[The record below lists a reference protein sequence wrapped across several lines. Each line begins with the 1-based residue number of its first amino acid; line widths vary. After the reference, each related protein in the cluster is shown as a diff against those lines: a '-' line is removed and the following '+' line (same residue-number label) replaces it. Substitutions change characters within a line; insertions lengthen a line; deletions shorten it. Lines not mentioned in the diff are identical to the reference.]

1 MAGIDDLG
9 RDCGILVKVRSDY
22 WGKIRNLM
30 CRFGEMTLTGQHLFV
45 ATPCYGGQVTVQ
57 FISSM
62 LKLQAACH
70 ARGIGFTPRF
80 LSGDALISRARNL
93 LVEQFLTHPDATHL
107 LFIDAD
113 IGFLP
118 DQVFRLLD
126 ANKDIAGAAYP
137 LKAMNS
143 DRLAQAIREGKNA
156 AAALDYVVGYQ
167 NPNAIMPENGF
178 AQADYIGTGFL
189 MIARP
194 VFMRFAARYPEA
206 AYRSLHAR
214 QQFAEPDFGRFA
226 YFDVMIDP
234 ETRVYLSEDFT
245 FCKRWRA
252 MGGEIWVDLASRLTH
267 VGPTEFHGDLS
278 ASFTI
283 VS

>member
-1 MAGIDDLG
+1 
-9 RDCGILVKVRSDY
+9 
-22 WGKIRNLM
+22 
-30 CRFGEMTLTGQHLFV
+30 
-45 ATPCYGGQVTVQ
+45 
-57 FISSM
+57 M
-62 LKLQAACH
+62 LKLQAACQD
-70 ARGIGFTPRF
+70 RDIGFTPRF

-93 LVEQFLTHPDATHL
+93 LVEQFLTHQDATHL

-118 DQVFRLLD
+118 DQVFRLLAAD
-126 ANKDIAGAAYP
+126 KDIAGAAYP
-137 LKAMNS
+137 LKAMNGE
-143 DRLAQAIREGKNA
+143 RLAQAIRQGQNTA
-156 AAALDYVVGYQ
+156 SALDYVVGYK
-167 NPNAIMPENGF
+167 NPQAIRPENGF
-178 AQADYIGTGFL
+178 AEADYLGTGFL

-194 VFMRFAARYPEA
+194 VFARFAAQFPET
-206 AYRSLHAR
+206 AYHGLHAR
-214 QQFAEPDFGRFA
+214 EQFAEPDIGRFA

-252 MGGEIWVDLASRLTH
+252 MGGTIWVDLASQLTH

>member
-1 MAGIDDLG
+1 M
-9 RDCGILVKVRSDY
+9 ILARRH
-22 WGKIRNLM
+22 I
-30 CRFGEMTLTGQHLFV
+30 FV

-62 LKLQAACH
+62 LKLQAACQE
-70 ARGIGFTPRF
+70 RDIGFTPRF

-93 LVEQFLTHPDATHL
+93 LVEQFLTHGDATHL

-126 ANKDIAGAAYP
+126 ADKDIAGAVYP
-137 LKAMNS
+137 LKAMNGE
-143 DRLAQAIREGKNA
+143 RLAQAIRQGQSQA
-156 AAALDYVVGYQ
+156 SALDYVVGYK
-167 NPNAIMPENGF
+167 NPHAIVPENGF
-178 AQADYIGTGFL
+178 AEADYIGTGFL
-189 MIARP
+189 LTARP
-194 VFMRFAARYPEA
+194 VFAQFAAHYPET

-245 FCKRWRA
+245 FCRRWRA
-252 MGGEIWVDLASRLTH
+252 MGGKIWVDLASRLTH